1 MPDAESDTIRRNAQV
16 KSDVIHVTNEGAGF
30 DEALAQ
36 AELVAQFKGLP
47 KKSTLHLRLLTEEMM
62 GMMRALTGE
71 READFWIED
80 EDSVFTLHLEAQTA
94 MNAEMRKNLLAAS
107 TSGENSA
114 VRGVTGKLRDLFERF
129 MEPENRAIADD
140 LAAGMN
146 MAYAGADFGNLS
158 AAAAGIWSLNLYKK
172 AAKEGHTPQE
182 NWDEL
187 EKSVLARLADDVQ
200 IGIRGTNVEMVI
212 SKKF

>member
-1 MPDAESDTIRRNAQV
+1 M
-16 KSDVIHVTNEGAGF
+16 KSDVIHVTNEGIGAA
-30 DEALAQ
+30 EALEQ
-36 AELVAQFKGLP
+36 AEKVAQFKALP
-47 KKSTLHLRLLTEEMM
+47 KKSALHLRLLTEEMM

-80 EDSVFTLHLEAQTA
+80 EGDVCTLHLSALTS
-94 MNAEMRKNLLAAS
+94 MTAEMRKKLLAAS

-129 MEPENRAIADD
+129 MEPENSAVADD
-140 LAAGMN
+140 LATGLN
-146 MAYAGADFGNLS
+146 MAYAGADFGSLS
-158 AAAAGIWSLNLYKK
+158 AAAAGIWSLSLYRK
-172 AAKEGHTPQE
+172 AAQEGHTPQE

-200 IGIRGTNVEMVI
+200 IGIRGQNVEMVI

>member
-1 MPDAESDTIRRNAQV
+1 M
-16 KSDVIHVTNEGAGF
+16 KSDVIHVTNEGVGAE
-30 DEALAQ
+30 EALAQ
-36 AELVAQFKGLP
+36 AELVAQFKALP
-47 KKSTLHLRLLTEEMM
+47 KKSALHLRLLTEEMM

-80 EDSVFTLHLEAQTA
+80 EDGVCTLHLEAQAA
-94 MNAEMRKNLLAAS
+94 MNAEMRKKLLDAAS
-107 TSGENSA
+107 SGENSA

-129 MEPENRAIADD
+129 MEPANGAVSKD

-146 MAYAGADFGNLS
+146 MPFTGGDFGNLS
-158 AAAAGIWSLNLYKK
+158 AAAAGIWSLNRYKN
-172 AAKEGHTPQE
+172 AAKEGHMPQE

-187 EKSVLARLADDVQ
+187 EKSVLAKLADDVQ
-200 IGIRGTNVEMVI
+200 IGIRGTAVEMVI

>member
-1 MPDAESDTIRRNAQV
+1 M
-16 KSDVIHVTNEGAGF
+16 KSDVIHVTNEGIGAA
-30 DEALAQ
+30 EALAQ
-36 AELVAQFKGLP
+36 AEKVAQFKSLP
-47 KKSTLHLRLLTEEMM
+47 KKSALHLRLLTEETM

-80 EDSVFTLHLEAQTA
+80 EDGVCTLHLAAQTG
-94 MNAEMRKNLLAAS
+94 MTAEMRKKLLAAS

-129 MEPENRAIADD
+129 MEPENSTVADD
-140 LAAGMN
+140 LATGLN

-158 AAAAGIWSLNLYKK
+158 AAAAGIWSLSLYKK
-172 AAKEGHTPQE
+172 AAAEGHTPQE
-182 NWDEL
+182 DWDEL

-200 IGIRGTNVEMVI
+200 IGIRGQSVEMVI